1 MHAEKSFVNLN
12 IDHNAI
18 ETIILEN
25 IQTHLSNIDNDKL
38 FYTMEDLQ
46 KITGMSKGFIEQRF
60 FHDSRFEKI
69 RRKVGRKWLF
79 PVSQTRLFLNQWITE
94 QPND

>member
-1 MHAEKSFVNLN
+1 MQTEKQLINIE
-12 IDHNAI
+12 IDHDQI

-25 IQTHLSNIDNDKL
+25 IQQHLSNIDNNKL

-46 KITGMSKGFIEQRF
+46 EITGMSKGFIEIRF
-60 FHDSRFEKI
+60 FHDPRFEKI

-79 PVSQTRLFLNQWITE
+79 PVSQTRSFLNEWINE